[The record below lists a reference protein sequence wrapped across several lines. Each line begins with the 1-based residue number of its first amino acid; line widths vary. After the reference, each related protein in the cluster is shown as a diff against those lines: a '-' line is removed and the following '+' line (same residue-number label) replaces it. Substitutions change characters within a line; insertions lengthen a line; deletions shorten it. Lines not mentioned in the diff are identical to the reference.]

1 MSSELQRPYLIISRT
16 DSSHIMT
23 NKRTQDDK
31 LGRLAGIAVRNR
43 YDPERLAAVKR
54 VISGKT
60 RCPECDEP
68 NRADQEHCSHC
79 GARLYPGHRDK
90 EKI

>member
-1 MSSELQRPYLIISRT
+1 MT
-16 DSSHIMT
+16 D
-23 NKRTQDDK
+23 KRREDDK

-43 YDPERLAAVKR
+43 YDPERLAALKR

-68 NRADQEHCSHC
+68 NRADQETCDRC
-79 GARLYPGHRDK
+79 GARLYPGNRK
-90 EKI
+90 EEKKRRRQETE

>member
-1 MSSELQRPYLIISRT
+1 
-16 DSSHIMT
+16 MT
-23 NKRTQDDK
+23 ERRKQDDK

-54 VISGKT
+54 IMSGKT

-68 NRADQEHCSHC
+68 NRADQTICNSC
-79 GARLYPGHRDK
+79 GARLYPGDRK
-90 EKI
+90 EEYKRKRKESD

>member
-1 MSSELQRPYLIISRT
+1 MP
-16 DSSHIMT
+16 D
-23 NKRTQDDK
+23 KRREDDK

-68 NRADQEHCSHC
+68 NSADQEHCTHC
-79 GARLYPGHRDK
+79 GARLYPGHCDK
-90 EKI
+90 EI

>member
-1 MSSELQRPYLIISRT
+1 MPDKRP
-16 DSSHIMT
+16 
-23 NKRTQDDK
+23 QDDK

-54 VISGKT
+54 IISGKT

-68 NRADQEHCSHC
+68 NSADQEYCNRC
-79 GARLYPGHRDK
+79 GARLYPKHAE
-90 EKI
+90 EKKK